1 MAEKARCY
9 FEDITSYDAA
19 GVKKWIKEGSVEI
32 LKDSLEVLQKLDTW
46 VAADIDKAL
55 EGVAQKHEVGMGKVG
70 QPLRLAMTGTPTS
83 PGIGDTMELVGRER
97 TFKRIADA
105 ITAFSNK

>member
-1 MAEKARCY
+1 MAEKTRYY
-9 FEDITSYDAA
+9 FEEITSYDAA

-32 LKDSLEVLQKLDTW
+32 LKDSLVALQALESWDAQT
-46 VAADIDKAL
+46 IDKAL
-55 EGVAQKHEVGMGKVG
+55 EQVAAAHEVGMGKVG

-97 TFKRIADA
+97 TFKRIEDA
-105 ITAFSNK
+105 IAAFSK